1 MNNQEKQHIEQ
12 IFKTVMVTKPTASF
26 QKLRKSVNRQAALIA
41 FGLSA
46 SSAKEYADKLKDFT
60 DEQFNQIVT
69 GATASIMKAATPEAL
84 TYENTSVDM
93 TVQILKAKYGESE

>member
-1 MNNQEKQHIEQ
+1 LNNQENQRIEQ
-12 IFKTVMVTKPTASF
+12 ICKTVLVTKPTASF
-26 QKLRKSVNRQAALIA
+26 QKLRKSVDRQAALVA

-69 GATASIMKAATPEAL
+69 GATASITKTAVPE
-84 TYENTSVDM
+84 ESSVDM
-93 TVQILKAKYGESE
+93 TVQILKAKYGV